1 MAPAAAVA
9 LGNEGLK
16 KLECLSLVSKVCTE
30 LESHIGCG
38 DKVLAEFITELGHDP
53 RLSLSST
60 PNSRSMVPRCPTSLS
75 VPSSPSSTPSS
86 RAGPRPAT
94 LLPPIPSPSSR
105 RRPPPSRPFPS
116 KTIPTVPGSSVRRWR
131 RTLIANPRPGDGYM
145 IGTGETEIGTRDAE
159 VLRTSFI
166 DQEKDKPKQIGKEQ
180 TSSASWWHFWHPL
193 LLVENSMVSTSL
205 LR

>member
-60 PNSRSMVPRCPTSLS
+60 PNSRSKASN
-75 VPSSPSSTPSS
+75 
-86 RAGPRPAT
+86 
-94 LLPPIPSPSSR
+94 
-105 RRPPPSRPFPS
+105 PPPSDPQSQFKKKASAFPALSLQDDPDRARELRS
-116 KTIPTVPGSSVRRWR
+116 KMEKGADRKSEAGGRIHDWDRGDRDREERRRSVGERDRDR
-131 RTLIANPRPGDGYM
+131 GDD
-145 IGTGETEIGTRDAE
+145 RD
-159 VLRTSFI
+159 RYRGRGR
-166 DQEKDKPKQIGKEQ
+166 DRDKD
-180 TSSASWWHFWHPL
+180 
-193 LLVENSMVSTSL
+193 
-205 LR
+205 